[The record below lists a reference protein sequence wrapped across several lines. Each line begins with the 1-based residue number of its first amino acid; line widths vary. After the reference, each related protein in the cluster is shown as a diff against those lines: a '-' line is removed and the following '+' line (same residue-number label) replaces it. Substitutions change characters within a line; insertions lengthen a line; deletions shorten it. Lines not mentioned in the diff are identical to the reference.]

1 MPDRDDDRT
10 ELDRDLARLAAA
22 TSRLDAD
29 DGFTDA
35 VLRAAAA
42 QADPAQA
49 APAQAD
55 LAQPD
60 PAQPD
65 PLARIARATRDVAPD
80 PAFTDAVLRAVR
92 AAPLPARP
100 TVTDGIVRS
109 GRAAVVLTALAA
121 AASVAFV
128 WQAQR
133 QVDAAIMASVDTL
146 EVSE

>member
-22 TSRLDAD
+22 TSRLDPG

-42 QADPAQA
+42 QADPAQ
-49 APAQAD
+49 
-55 LAQPD
+55 PD
-60 PAQPD
+60 PAQPAAAQAD
-65 PLARIARATRDVAPD
+65 RLARIARATRDVAPD
-80 PAFTDAVLRAVR
+80 PAFTDAVLRAVQ

-133 QVDAAIMASVDTL
+133 QVDAAIMASVDPI